1 MSEKMLKFV
10 SLDKEMP
17 FKRGTN
23 LRNANLSDADLDT
36 TQLNG
41 AIWNDKTIFPKGTFP
56 T

>member
-23 LRNANLSDADLDT
+23 LRKEDFKEIYNRFVHDKAKKQCQKRCLNL
-36 TQLNG
+36 
-41 AIWNDKTIFPKGTFP
+41 
-56 T
+56 